1 MLDGGIGAGNDED
14 RRVNIDTKA
23 VTVAYNFH
31 PVERDQEFLL
41 PTNMADWL
49 PRDHFVYFLIDL
61 VDQLDLTEFLTAYRP
76 DGRGGAAYHPAM
88 MVTLFAYAY
97 CDGERSSRRIEEHC
111 RTDIAYRVITG
122 GRVPDHST
130 ISRFRDR
137 HEKAF
142 TAVFTPILGIC
153 LEAGMGDVSLAAI
166 DGSKFRCPASLR
178 ANRTRISIVKEITRL
193 TDDIETEL
201 ARIITEILAE
211 SRRADLTDDPL
222 DGTPPAPREPGT
234 LPDIPGLPKKLHG
247 KATRRARLVHARD
260 TLDDGYHTECA
271 GYDQRM
277 AERAAREATTGK
289 KTRGPKPQPP
299 GRDPDKKINITDPD
313 SRIMKSPHGNYL
325 QGYNA
330 QNAVAADRLNLTAD
344 VVADENDTHLL
355 HPMIDHTGAALTAAG
370 SDKTI
375 DLYLADSGYCTDAAL
390 AAIDPTGPR
399 ILTATGKE
407 HKTRRRATE
416 DTVNEGPPP
425 DGLTPRQKMEWHLG
439 TAAGKAAYPRRA
451 ATVEPVFGQHK
462 HNRGFTHFLRA
473 GLSAV
478 NAEWKLMNATDNISR
493 LFRRLHTGEATPAW
507 IRLAHL
513 LEPPPAT

>member
-1 MLDGGIGAGNDED
+1 M
-14 RRVNIDTKA
+14 NIDAKA

-88 MVTLFAYAY
+88 MVTLFVYAY

-153 LEAGMGDVSLAAI
+153 LDAGMGDVSLAAI

-260 TLDDGYHTECA
+260 TLDDGYRTACA
-271 GYDQRM
+271 GYDQRL
-277 AERAAREATTGK
+277 AERVAREATTGK
-289 KTRGPKPQPP
+289 KPAAPNHNHRDAIPTR
-299 GRDPDKKINITDPD
+299 
-313 SRIMKSPHGNYL
+313 KSTSP
-325 QGYNA
+325 
-330 QNAVAADRLNLTAD
+330 T
-344 VVADENDTHLL
+344 
-355 HPMIDHTGAALTAAG
+355 PTAA
-370 SDKTI
+370 SRK
-375 DLYLADSGYCTDAAL
+375 A
-390 AAIDPTGPR
+390 P
-399 ILTATGKE
+399 TAT
-407 HKTRRRATE
+407 TSRAT
-416 DTVNEGPPP
+416 
-425 DGLTPRQKMEWHLG
+425 TPR
-439 TAAGKAAYPRRA
+439 TPS
-451 ATVEPVFGQHK
+451 PP
-462 HNRGFTHFLRA
+462 
-473 GLSAV
+473 
-478 NAEWKLMNATDNISR
+478 TDS
-493 LFRRLHTGEATPAW
+493 TSPPTSSPTKTTPTCYT
-507 IRLAHL
+507 
-513 LEPPPAT
+513 P